1 MTNVGNAYDS
11 RDGQLTAP
19 VDGLCMIYAKICS
32 QQSFSVHI
40 EIVRNGAQLAVIYGD
55 DYDLGSQTIMVQLNE
70 NDKVWVRHFFD
81 LEFGYINNEADRHY
95 TTFTGALIVA
105 L

>member
-11 RDGQLTAP
+11 RDGQFTAP
-19 VDGLCMIYAKICS
+19 VDGLYIIYAKICS

-40 EIVRNGAQLAVIYGD
+40 EIVRNGEQLTAIYGE
-55 DYDLGSQTIMVQLNE
+55 DYDLRSQTIMVQLN
-70 NDKVWVRHFFD
+70 KVWVQHFFD
-81 LEFGYINNEADRHY
+81 SGFGYINNEADRSY
-95 TTFTGALIVA
+95 TTFTGALIVT

>member
-40 EIVRNGAQLAVIYGD
+40 EIVRNGAQLCILLINSMLLLSIQPKLSLQYKIIY
-55 DYDLGSQTIMVQLNE
+55 SANIKKN
-70 NDKVWVRHFFD
+70 
-81 LEFGYINNEADRHY
+81 
-95 TTFTGALIVA
+95 
-105 L
+105 